1 MKRAILLG
9 LGAIGAVSVAV
20 PALAQG
26 VPPPPPSTFYGTV
39 PAGVSAGQGVIAIVS
54 SGGTQTACGAGNVLT
69 DPASSSTV
77 YVVDVV
83 ADAQRAGCGKA
94 GATVSFYFTPTIGS
108 SGRLATDNFAWGGPG
123 PLAHNITTLGPS
135 LTNRRVAPHVASDGV
150 F

>member
-9 LGAIGAVSVAV
+9 LGALGAVSIAV

-39 PAGVSAGQGVIAIVS
+39 PAGVAAGQGVIAIVTN
-54 SGGTQTACGAGNVLT
+54 GGTQTACGAGNVMT
-69 DPASSSTV
+69 DTASSSTV

-83 ADAQRAGCGKA
+83 ADAQRAGCGKS
-94 GATVSFYFTPTIGS
+94 GSTISFYFTPTAGQ
-108 SGRLATDNFAWGGPG
+108 SGRLATDSFAWTGAGP
-123 PLAHNITTLGPS
+123 AQHNITTLGPS

>member
-39 PAGVSAGQGVIAIVS
+39 PAGVTAGQGVIAIVTN
-54 SGGTQTACGAGNVLT
+54 GGTQTACGAGSVLT
-69 DPASSSTV
+69 DPVSSSTV

-94 GATVSFYFTPTIGS
+94 GATVSFYFTPTAGS
-108 SGRLATDNFAWGGPG
+108 SGRLGTDSFAWGGPG
-123 PLAHNITTLGPS
+123 PLAHNITNIGPS
-135 LTNRRVAPHVASDGV
+135 LTNRLIAPHVASDGV
-150 F
+150 Y